1 MSDSAARHRARQT
14 IINLCLA
21 LAACIALVVTIVLI
35 VPRDDSNRIKAV
47 DYATISRTAKATY
60 KFNIITI
67 NPPANWWCNSAA
79 FNLAPIDAVQTFK
92 AGFVGSDVKYIG
104 YTQAFE
110 TNPTWLALKLNG
122 KVLTG
127 EYSSGKYTWQ
137 IYKSVVQNNPAK
149 TMDYMMVLNNQKN
162 EHVFLYGVAETK
174 EFETFAN
181 EIEDRL
187 RGVTQID

>member
-35 VPRDDSNRIKAV
+35 VPRDDSNRIKEV
-47 DYATISRTAKATY
+47 DYSTISRTAKADT
-60 KFNIITI
+60 KLNVITI
-67 NPPANWWCNSAA
+67 KPPANWWCNSAEFTLKA
-79 FNLAPIDAVQTFK
+79 IDAVQTFK

-137 IYKSVVQNNPAK
+137 IYKSVVQSTPAK

-162 EHVFLYGVAETK
+162 DYVFLYGVADNQ
-174 EFETFAN
+174 EFEVFAN

-187 RGVTQID
+187 RGVTRID

>member
-1 MSDSAARHRARQT
+1 LSDSAARHRARQT

-35 VPRDDSNRIKAV
+35 VPRDDSNRIKEV
-47 DYATISRTAKATY
+47 DYSTISRTANKDT
-60 KFNIITI
+60 KLNIITI
-67 NPPANWWCNSAA
+67 NPPANWWCNSAEFTLKA
-79 FNLAPIDAVQTFK
+79 IDAVQTFK

-137 IYKSVVQNNPAK
+137 IYKSVVQSTPAK

-162 EHVFLYGVAETK
+162 DYVFLYGVADTQ
-174 EFETFAN
+174 EFEVFAN

-187 RGVTQID
+187 RGMTGID